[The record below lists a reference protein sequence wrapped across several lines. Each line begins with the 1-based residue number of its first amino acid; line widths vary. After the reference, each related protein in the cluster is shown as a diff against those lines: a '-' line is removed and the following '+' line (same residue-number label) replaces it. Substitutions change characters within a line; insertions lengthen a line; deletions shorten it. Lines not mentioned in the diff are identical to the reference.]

1 LTSPAYLVLL
11 FLAALAGGA
20 QNAVAGGGSFLTFPA
35 LIAAGVG
42 SKVANATST
51 VALWPGSVASIVGYR
66 NDLRHDRR
74 LLAWFGIASVVGGVA
89 GALLLLVTPEVTFD
103 RLVPF
108 LLAGAT
114 LIFAFGPP
122 VSRWLGTHNAQHD
135 DLPTAR
141 LATFATV
148 QFAVGV
154 YGGYFGGGI
163 GILMLAAF
171 AAMGMT
177 GVHHMNGLK
186 AVFGSLINGVA
197 IVLFGTAGIV
207 DWPLGLLMVVGSV
220 IGGYG
225 TARLARR
232 VEARYLR
239 WLIIAVGTLLSV
251 AFFVRT
257 YGP

>member
-1 LTSPAYLVLL
+1 MPELPFLLLL
-11 FLAALAGGA
+11 FLASLLGGA

-51 VALWPGSVASIVGYR
+51 VALWPGSVASTFGYR
-66 NDLRHDRR
+66 RDIRHERR
-74 LLAWFGIASVVGGVA
+74 LLLVFGAVSVAGGVA
-89 GALLLLVTPEVTFD
+89 GALLLLWTPEVTFD

-108 LLAGAT
+108 LLLGAT

-122 VSRWLGTHNAQHD
+122 ISRRLSLKHAHD
-135 DLPTAR
+135 GPVPPGK
-141 LATFATV
+141 LAAYGLI

-171 AAMGMT
+171 AAMGMEDLQA
-177 GVHHMNGLK
+177 MNGLK
-186 AVFGSLINGVA
+186 AVLGSLVNGVA
-197 IVLFGTAGIV
+197 IVAFGLAGIV
-207 DWPLGLLMVVGSV
+207 DWPLALLMVVGSV

-225 TARLARR
+225 GARLSRLASPQR
-232 VEARYLR
+232 LR
-239 WLIIAVGTLLSV
+239 LLVIAIGLLLSV
-251 AFFVRT
+251 AFFVKAF
-257 YGP
+257 G

>member
-1 LTSPAYLVLL
+1 MPGLPYLALL

-35 LIAAGVG
+35 LIAAGLN
-42 SKVANATST
+42 SKSANATST

-66 NDLRHDRR
+66 DDLRHDGR
-74 LLAWFGIASVVGGVA
+74 LLAAFGAVSVVGGVA
-89 GALLLLVTPEVTFD
+89 GAELLLHTPELTFD

-114 LIFAFGPP
+114 AIFAFGPP
-122 VSRWLGTHNAQHD
+122 LARWLGTHHQRGS
-135 DLPTAR
+135 LPTGR
-141 LATFATV
+141 LLAFAGV
-148 QFAVGV
+148 QFGVGV

-197 IVLFGTAGIV
+197 IVLFGVAGIV
-207 DWPLGLLMVVGSV
+207 DWPLALLMVIGSV

-225 TARLARR
+225 AARLARR
-232 VEARYLR
+232 VDEALLR
-239 WLIIAVGTLLSV
+239 WLIIGVGAVLSI
-251 AFFVRT
+251 AFFVKT
-257 YGP
+257 YR